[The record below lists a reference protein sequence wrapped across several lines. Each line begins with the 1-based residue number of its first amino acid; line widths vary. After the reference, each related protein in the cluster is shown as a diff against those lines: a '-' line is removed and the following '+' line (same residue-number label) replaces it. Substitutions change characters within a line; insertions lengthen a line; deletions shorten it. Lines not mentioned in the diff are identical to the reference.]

1 VNSYPDTF
9 RLLPYLAHDEESVDP
24 LGDYAEAYWLPI
36 LHPTAYLLGRRL
48 VKLGVRARITEG
60 QTLLLNGIDLACA
73 IGVAARTDDPGAR
86 PSIKVYLRAMRRME
100 RYRLIRMRGASVE
113 VRMRWPRLHHGL
125 LSALPEKMQLAEHD
139 YWIGEL
145 AVAPAGIAP
154 DFIER

>member
-1 VNSYPDTF
+1 MNYPDTF

-60 QTLLLNGIDLACA
+60 NDLRLSALDLAYA
-73 IGVAARTDDPGAR
+73 IGVAGRTDDPEAN
-86 PSIKVYLRAMRRME
+86 PSLKVYSRALHRLE
-100 RYRLIRMRGASVE
+100 RYRLTRQRGASVE

-145 AVAPAGIAP
+145 AIAPEGIAP

>member
-1 VNSYPDTF
+1 MNSYPDTF
-9 RLLPYLAHDEESVDP
+9 RLLPWLAHDEESVDP

-60 QTLLLNGIDLACA
+60 HDLRLPAIDLACA
-73 IGVAARTDDPGAR
+73 IGVAGRTDEPEAR
-86 PSIKVYLRAMRRME
+86 PTIKVYLRALHRLE
-100 RYRLIRMRGASVE
+100 RYRLLRLRGASVE
-113 VRMRWPRLHHGL
+113 VKMRWPRLHHGL
-125 LSALPEKMQLAEHD
+125 LSALPEHMQLAEHD
-139 YWIGEL
+139 YWIREL

>member
-1 VNSYPDTF
+1 MNSYPDTF
-9 RLLPYLAHDEESVDP
+9 RLLPWLTHIEESADP

-60 QTLLLNGIDLACA
+60 QTLMLPAIDLACA
-73 IGVAARTDDPGAR
+73 IGVACRTGDPDAR
-86 PSIKVYLRAMRRME
+86 PSLKVYLRAMHRLE
-100 RYRLIRMRGASVE
+100 RYHLTRLRGASVE
-113 VRMRWPRLHHGL
+113 VKMRWPRLHHGL

-145 AVAPAGIAP
+145 AVAPPGIAP